1 MNTIFNK
8 IETLKDQIE
17 FQLHCSYIEVTFY
30 CLNFKILKEEV
41 RDLLDSAVIDRLET
55 GDGNAENAVPGKLP
69 VQIRKASD
77 GAVSLSGST
86 EVSVS
91 TQKEMTACLEQG
103 CANRSTAATDMNS
116 QSR

>member
-1 MNTIFNK
+1 M
-8 IETLKDQIE
+8 
-17 FQLHCSYIEVTFY
+17 
-30 CLNFKILKEEV
+30 NFKILKEEV
-41 RDLLDSAVIDRLET
+41 RDLLDSGVVERRET
-55 GDGNAENAVPGKLP
+55 SDENSVSGKQQL
-69 VQIRKASD
+69 QIRKASD

-103 CANRSTAATDMNS
+103 CSNRSVASTDMNN